1 LPVILLQ
8 TKIQAQ
14 RERVF
19 DLSRSLAIHIA
30 STSKTNEKVISAK
43 KTGLLE
49 LDEEVTWRAKHL
61 GIYQNLTSK
70 ITSLNYPN
78 AFVDEMQ
85 KGIFKSF
92 THKHIFKKISAR
104 ETLMIDEF
112 NYESPLGFL
121 GKLAD
126 LLFLKKY
133 MERFLKERNQVI
145 KEVAESGEWEN
156 YINDSKGLTGF

>member
-1 LPVILLQ
+1 
-8 TKIQAQ
+8 
-14 RERVF
+14 
-19 DLSRSLAIHIA
+19 
-30 STSKTNEKVISAK
+30 
-43 KTGLLE
+43 
-49 LDEEVTWRAKHL
+49 
-61 GIYQNLTSK
+61 
-70 ITSLNYPN
+70 
-78 AFVDEMQ
+78 
-85 KGIFKSF
+85 
-92 THKHIFKKISAR
+92 
-104 ETLMIDEF
+104 MIDEF